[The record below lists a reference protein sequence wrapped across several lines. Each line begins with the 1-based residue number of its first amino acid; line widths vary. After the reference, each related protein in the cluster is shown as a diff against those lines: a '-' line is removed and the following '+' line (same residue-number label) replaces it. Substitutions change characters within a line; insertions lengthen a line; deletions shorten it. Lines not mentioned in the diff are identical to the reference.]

1 MDKTVGTVR
10 FVDSAW
16 LAEHLADGSAIAVDT
31 RTEQEYRQGHI
42 PGAIWA
48 NPSAVPPIST
58 PEGDARFRAF
68 VGDYMTRLGIMGN
81 ETVVFYAMTNRTTD
95 ARGLWTA
102 DFAGFG
108 NAALLTGGLQQ
119 WVADGQ
125 PVSQEPAERTPV
137 PFMPRFDEATFAT
150 ADDVVARLNDPDV
163 VVLDVRAWGE
173 RVGDPTATYSDLNPR
188 LGRIPGSI
196 WVDWTDLA
204 NADGTYKSP
213 EEIRAI
219 LAAKGVTPE
228 KEVITYCQGG
238 GRAAHSYS
246 ALKQAGFN
254 DVRHY
259 VGSWGDYSRRPELP
273 IDTDPEG
280 A

>member
-1 MDKTVGTVR
+1 METTTGTVR
-10 FVDSAW
+10 FVDAAW

-31 RTEQEYRQGHI
+31 RTEQEYQEGHI

-48 NPSAVPPIST
+48 YPYAVQPLST

-68 VGDYMTRLGIMGN
+68 VGEYITRLGVTDD
-81 ETVVFYAMTNRTTD
+81 ETVVFYAMTNTTND

-102 DFAGFG
+102 DFAGFA
-108 NAALLTGGLQQ
+108 NAALLIGGLQQ
-119 WVADGQ
+119 WIAEGH
-125 PVSQEPAERTPV
+125 PVSPETTERQPV
-137 PFMPRFDEATFAT
+137 PFTPRFNEGTFAT
-150 ADDVVARLNDPDV
+150 ADDVAARIGNPDV
-163 VVLDVRAWGE
+163 IMLDVRSEGE
-173 RVGDPTATYSDLNPR
+173 HTGSAQGRYAGVNPR

-196 WVDWTDLA
+196 WIEWTELV

-213 EEIRAI
+213 EEIRSL
-219 LAAKGVTPE
+219 LAAVGVTPD

-259 VGSWGDYSRRPELP
+259 VGSFGDYSRRPELP
-273 IDTDPEG
+273 IDKDPEE